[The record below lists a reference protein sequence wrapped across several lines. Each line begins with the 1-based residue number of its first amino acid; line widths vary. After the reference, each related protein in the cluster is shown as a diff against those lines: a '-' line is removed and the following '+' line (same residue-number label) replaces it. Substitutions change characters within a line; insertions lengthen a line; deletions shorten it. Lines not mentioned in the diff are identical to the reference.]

1 MPNSHIS
8 RTTPEAQ
15 QESFWSPPA
24 GTLGDLLALTEAR
37 IERLLPKR
45 RELERAAVAA
55 AAAPSFVA
63 ALRGTA
69 VSVIAEVKRRSPSR
83 GDLHPALRA
92 GERAAA
98 YVRGGAAA
106 ISVLT
111 EPTRFGGSEDD
122 LRDAVAAAGV
132 PVLRKDFIV
141 HEVQV
146 LETRALG
153 AAAVLLIARALEPS
167 TLDMLVRAAR
177 AHSIEPLV
185 EVRSRAELER
195 AVRAGATAVG
205 VNARDLE
212 TLIVDDSVPR
222 ELLGLVPRDAVAI
235 GESGIRDRAAVEAL
249 ARAGADAVLVGSALS
264 VASDPEQAVR
274 DLAGVPRGQR

>member
-1 MPNSHIS
+1 
-8 RTTPEAQ
+8 
-15 QESFWSPPA
+15 
-24 GTLGDLLALTEAR
+24 LGELLELTDAR
-37 IERLLPKR
+37 IGRLLPKR
-45 RELERAAVAA
+45 RELERAAADAPVAA
-55 AAAPSFVA
+55 SFLG
-63 ALRGTA
+63 ALHGTA
-69 VSVIAEVKRRSPSR
+69 VSVIAEVKRRSPSM
-83 GDLHPALRA
+83 GDLDPTLRA

-111 EPTRFGGSEDD
+111 EPTRFGGSVDD
-122 LRDAVAAAGV
+122 LREVVAAAGV

-153 AAAVLLIARALEPS
+153 AAAVLLIARALAPS

-177 AHSIEPLV
+177 AHAVEPLV
-185 EVRSRAELER
+185 EVRSGVELER
-195 AVRAGATAVG
+195 AVRAGATAIG

-212 TLIVDDSVPR
+212 TLVVDDSVPR
-222 ELLGLVPRDAVAI
+222 EILALVPRDAIAI

-249 ARAGADAVLVGSALS
+249 ALAGADGVLVGSALS
-264 VASDPEQAVR
+264 VARDPEQAVR
-274 DLAGVPRGQR
+274 DLAGVPRRQR

>member
-1 MPNSHIS
+1 MG
-8 RTTPEAQ
+8 E
-15 QESFWSPPA
+15 
-24 GTLGDLLALTEAR
+24 LLELTEAR

-45 RELERAAVAA
+45 RELERAAVDAP
-55 AAAPSFVA
+55 AAPSFLD
-63 ALRGTA
+63 ALHGAA

-83 GDLHPALRA
+83 GDLLPTLRA

-111 EPTRFGGSEDD
+111 EPARFGGSADD
-122 LRDAVAAAGV
+122 LSEVVAEARV

-141 HEVQV
+141 HEIQV
-146 LETRALG
+146 LETRAMG
-153 AAAVLLIARALEPS
+153 AAAILLIARALAPS

-177 AHSIEPLV
+177 AHAVEPLV

-195 AVRAGATAVG
+195 AVRAGATAIG

-212 TLIVDDSVPR
+212 TLVVDDSVPR
-222 ELLGLVPRDAVAI
+222 ELLALVPRGAVAI
-235 GESGIRDRAAVEAL
+235 GESGIRERAAVEAMAL
-249 ARAGADAVLVGSALS
+249 AGADAVLVGSALS
-264 VASDPEQAVR
+264 VARDPEQAVR
-274 DLAGVPRGQR
+274 DLSGVPRGQR